1 MGGPTWRRWKYLIG
15 VGVSL
20 LLGWIAFVVKAQ
32 VPLLSLVD
40 LGFHE
45 LGHLVTRPF
54 PDVVMLAA
62 GSFFQI
68 AVPVGLAA
76 YFLVFQKDGLGG
88 SLCLAWAATSAK
100 DVAVY
105 IADAPYQR
113 LVLIGGEHDWATI
126 LGPEHFN
133 ALDRAG
139 AIAASVR
146 WFGMALLFA
155 AFAMCVWTLVMDDAS
170 VGGSRADALR
180 ADQGWAWSSDPFH
193 PPDPTSAW
201 RSRSL
206 RR

>member
-1 MGGPTWRRWKYLIG
+1 MGGPYWTRWKYLIG
-15 VGVSL
+15 VAVCL
-20 LLGWIAFVVKAQ
+20 LFAWIAFVRKAQ

-45 LGHLVTRPF
+45 LGHLVTRPL
-54 PDVVMLAA
+54 PEVVMLAA
-62 GSFFQI
+62 GSGAQI

-76 YFLVFQKDGLGG
+76 YFLFLQKDRLGG
-88 SLCLAWAATSAK
+88 TLCLAWAATSAN

-113 LVLIGGEHDWATI
+113 LQLIGGEHDWATI

-139 AIAASVR
+139 AIAAAVR
-146 WFGMALLFA
+146 WFGMASLFA
-155 AFAMCVWTLVMDDAS
+155 AFAICVWTVVLDEATTATPDHVPPTADD
-170 VGGSRADALR
+170 R
-180 ADQGWAWSSDPFH
+180 WAWSGV
-193 PPDPTSAW
+193 
-201 RSRSL
+201 